1 MARRAEEQTVVVVG
15 AGLVGA
21 MTAVLLGRRG
31 YRVKVYEGRADPRS
45 HPSECAGAGGAA
57 GDSAMLGRLANAT
70 KRSINLALSHRGLCA
85 LRKIG
90 LEQQVLREA
99 VPMEGRMIHPRGQA
113 DVAVGSI
120 FQPYEHRPGHAIY
133 SISRED
139 LNFALLRE
147 VDTMPNVE
155 TTFGAKFEAYDKTRS
170 EAVFSIGEGST
181 KRREA
186 VACAFVVGADGA
198 FSKVREALGRLE
210 RLNFSRQYITT
221 AYKEFSIPATP
232 AGEYAMPPHAL
243 HIWPR
248 DDFMLIALPNA
259 DKSFTCTLFMPV
271 DDIASIADEAAAE
284 QFFRDC
290 FADVA
295 KDSFQVMPTMAKDFF
310 ANPTSPL
317 LSVKCDPWH
326 HADKMVIIGDAAHA
340 CLPFYGQGMNAGFE
354 DALRLDE
361 LLDTHEDNVAEAFKA
376 LSDELVPSRYG
387 LVEASIRNHLDMQKK
402 TNSTLE
408 MAKKKVDWLLE
419 SLLPGTWIPLYTM
432 VTFTRIPYDEAL
444 RRAERQDTLLHRA
457 LALSSL
463 LLVGLGATACRRL
476 AAR

>member
-248 DDFMLIALPNA
+248 GEYMLIALPNL
-259 DKSFTCTLFMPV
+259 DGSFTCTLFFPF
-271 DDIASIADEAAAE
+271 EGE
-284 QFFRDC
+284 N
-290 FADVA
+290 
-295 KDSFQVMPTMAKDFF
+295 SFSSLNSPDRIHAFF
-310 ANPTSPL
+310 ASQFPDTIALIPDLQTDFLENPTGKLVTIRCS
-317 LSVKCDPWH
+317 PWH
-326 HADKMVIIGDAAHA
+326 VGGKALLLGDAAHA
-340 CLPFYGQGMNAGFE
+340 IVPFYGQGMNCAFE
-354 DALRLDE
+354 DCTVLNQMIDSFGDDWETVFAEFSRSRKPNADAIAQLAL
-361 LLDTHEDNVAEAFKA
+361 DNFIEMRDSVADPKF
-376 LSDELVPSRYG
+376 L
-387 LVEASIRNHLDMQKK
+387 M
-402 TNSTLE
+402 
-408 MAKKKVDWLLE
+408 KKKLERLLE
-419 SLLPGTWIPLYTM
+419 TTFPGEFLSTYSR
-432 VTFTRIPYDEAL
+432 VTFHRSPYSEAL
-444 RRAERQDTLLHRA
+444 ARGRVQDQILMDICQSVDSIEKLDLRQV
-457 LALSSL
+457 LSKL
-463 LLVGLGATACRRL
+463 KEGF
-476 AAR
+476 